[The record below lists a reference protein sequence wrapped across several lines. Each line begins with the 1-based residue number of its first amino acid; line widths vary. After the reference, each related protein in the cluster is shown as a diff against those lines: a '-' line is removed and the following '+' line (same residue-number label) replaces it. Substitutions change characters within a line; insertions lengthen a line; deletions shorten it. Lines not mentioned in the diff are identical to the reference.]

1 MLRRLMVVA
10 IFFVPIGAVACWVSW
25 FTKRSRVND
34 VAQSWMREKR
44 REEAR
49 GRLVWAITL
58 TVATILAWIFLY
70 PSYHEMAMAAQA
82 AAEATAG

>member
-10 IFFVPIGAVACWVSW
+10 LFFVPIGAVACWVTW
-25 FTKRSRVND
+25 FSKCSRVND

-44 REEAR
+44 REEVR
-49 GRLVWAITL
+49 GRLVWAIIL

-82 AAEATAG
+82 ALETTAG